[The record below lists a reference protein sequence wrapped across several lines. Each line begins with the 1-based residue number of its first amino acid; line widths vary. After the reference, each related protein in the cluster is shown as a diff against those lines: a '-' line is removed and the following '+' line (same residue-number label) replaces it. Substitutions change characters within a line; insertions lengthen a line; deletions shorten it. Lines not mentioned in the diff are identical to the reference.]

1 MLSQQEIQKMLEEIG
16 LNDLDEKS
24 RLEEFDKWTKL
35 TSGTN
40 NVQMQ
45 TFIEIASTTVTED
58 EQGSKYGELG
68 RNPQ

>member
-1 MLSQQEIQKMLEEIG
+1 MLEEIG